1 MSEQQQLTS
10 HLHTVEETLKDMDSS
25 LEGLSGEKAAQRLE
39 KYGPNKLPGKKL
51 VSLWSII
58 FSQIKNPL
66 IFILIAAAVISI
78 VIGEIDDA
86 AFIIF
91 VILLNTGL
99 GASQE
104 WKAEKSA
111 QLLEAYLQKQVRVR
125 RDGQEKNIEA
135 QDLVPGD
142 IVFIESGDHVPA
154 DIRLVK
160 VSSLKLDEALLTG
173 ESVSVTK
180 DTGAMEEDCPP
191 SECRNIAFAGST
203 VNSGRALGIVVKTGM
218 DTEIGK
224 IAKAVYGTEEVKP
237 PLLVR
242 MDRFARQVGYI
253 VLGVAVLV
261 AVVARAQGFEYI
273 DVFLIAVALAVAAI
287 PEGLPIAL
295 TVALSISTNR
305 MAKRKVIVRKLAAVE
320 SLGSCTL
327 IASDKTGTLTLNK
340 QTVRAVLTGEG
351 KRFEVTGEGY
361 AGEGDIKG
369 EEGRKESKV
378 IYDIAQACILD
389 NEASLEQK
397 EGEWEHRGDP
407 VEIALLAFSYKAGL
421 SPAEVRR
428 KAEIIGEIPF
438 ESENK
443 FSAKFFKKDGRINVA
458 VKGAAEVV
466 VPLCK
471 KTKTEGGSTGI
482 DPEAIEQQVRSLS
495 SEGYRVIA
503 VAEGFPQEMISAE
516 NLGKDDLPPLEFLG
530 LIGFLDPLR
539 PDVKE
544 AVKKSQ
550 EAGIKVIMITGDH
563 PQTAFSIAKKLDIAK
578 DMGQVLTGNDIG
590 GMSKEEEFYPEAAE
604 KLKGA
609 TVFAR
614 VSPLQKLKI
623 VEVFKEEGNSVAVT
637 GDGVNDA
644 PALKAANIGVAMGSG
659 TDITKDTASIIV
671 TDDSF
676 SSIVAGVEEGRF
688 AYDNV
693 RKVTYLLIST
703 GTALVVLFITALLAG
718 LPIAL
723 LAVQLLWLNL
733 VTNGIQDVALAFEGG
748 EPGAMRRKP
757 RDPKEGI
764 FNRLMVEQT
773 LVSGL
778 VMAAVSIVLWFYLI
792 GTGWEVAQAR
802 NLLLLQVVLMQNFHV
817 FNCRSERE
825 SAFNV
830 PISRNYILI
839 FGVIAAQGIHIAS
852 LYLPF
857 MQGLLR
863 TQPVSIAQWGALFG
877 LASIILAAMEI
888 YKLVKRKTGAFA

>member
-443 FSAKFFKKDGRINVA
+443 FSAKFFKKDGRQNVA

>member
-503 VAEGFPQEMISAE
+503 VAEGFPQEMVSSE